1 MKCSLIICTYNWP
14 EALSLVL
21 SSVVTQ
27 SVLPNEVI
35 IADDGSS
42 DSTAVIVKK
51 LANQIPVPVIHSWQE
66 DLGCRIPHS
75 RNRAIAKS
83 KYDYIIMV
91 DGDTV
96 LHKDFIKDHK
106 RVARKGVYIQGS
118 RALLQEEFTQNLI
131 KENLFRVPPY
141 FSKHSKNNFNLI
153 RLPLAS
159 LLISFFKSKNIKR
172 IRGCNFSI
180 FKKDII
186 KVNGFNEEITTW
198 GREDSEFVQRL
209 FNSGIYKQQIKF
221 SGIQYHLFHNE
232 RVTNSQEY
240 AVSNNDYLD
249 NTIQKNLVWCNLGIN
264 SYL

>member
-42 DSTAVIVKK
+42 DSTAVILKK

-83 KYDYIIMV
+83 KYDYIIMI

-159 LLISFFKSKNIKR
+159 FLISFFKSKNIKR

-221 SGIQYHLFHNE
+221 SGIQYHLFHKE

-240 AVSNNDYLD
+240 AISNNDYLD

>member
-14 EALSLVL
+14 KALSLVL

-27 SVLPNEVI
+27 SDMPNEVI

-42 DSTAVIVKK
+42 NSTVVIVNKFSS
-51 LANQIPVPVIHSWQE
+51 LISVPVIHSWQE

-83 KYDYIIMV
+83 KYEYIIMV

-106 RVARKGVYIQGS
+106 RFAKNGSYVQGS
-118 RALLQEEFTQNLI
+118 RALLEREFTNNLI
-131 KENLFRVPPY
+131 NENLFRAPPY
-141 FSKHSKNNFNLI
+141 FSRHSKNKLNLI
-153 RLPLAS
+153 RLPFLS
-159 LLISFFKSKNIKR
+159 LLISFIKSKNIKR

-180 FKKDII
+180 FKKDVI
-186 KVNGFNEEITTW
+186 KINGFNEEITTW

-209 FNSGIYKQQIKF
+209 FNSGIYKQQLKF

-232 RVTNSQEY
+232 RVVNSEHS
-240 AVSNNDYLD
+240 AVLNNDYLD
-249 NTIQKNLVWCNLGIN
+249 NAIKKNLTWCDLGIN
-264 SYL
+264 RYF